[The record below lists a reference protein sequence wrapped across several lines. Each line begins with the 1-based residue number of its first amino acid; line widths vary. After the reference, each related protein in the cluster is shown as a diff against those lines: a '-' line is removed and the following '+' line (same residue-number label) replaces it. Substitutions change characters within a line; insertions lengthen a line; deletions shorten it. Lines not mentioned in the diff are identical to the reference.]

1 MTLLRSICPK
11 FGNQEFPILTDSV
24 LLGRSADCDIHL
36 DHGGVSRRHAKIM
49 LLSSGYFI
57 EDLQSS
63 NGTRVNDNLIEETVR
78 LFDGDRI
85 SICDL
90 EFVFVCE
97 KPSSQRSAAGI
108 VKKRYDAALLE
119 DEPTNRRL
127 NVTSQISLADNTII
141 SRPTSLRPDDYAHH
155 IQVLQ
160 TKLDV
165 MLQMMKNLG
174 KVVKLR
180 ELLPSLL
187 ENLLRL
193 FPQADFTCYVAPNS
207 VSGQLELIDFISKT
221 PPSGVPFKIS
231 RLIPQRVFET
241 RTAILSDDI
250 QDDDRFNPTDSL
262 LHSRICS
269 IMAVPVIAQSSG
281 AVVGVIQIDSRNS
294 GCPFNDIDLDLLV
307 SIASQIAVYQ
317 ENLYYQDVKHN
328 EEMMSQEMS
337 VAHKVQRGFLP
348 YRRPEV
354 TAYEFF
360 DFYKPAKYLGGDYF
374 DYIPFPD
381 GRLGIVLGDVAGK
394 GISAA
399 LLMAKLSSEVRFSL
413 LTESRLPDAMS
424 RLNQVYCDPQLE
436 NRFITV
442 AMAVIDPVRHELRL
456 VNAGHVYPIRRSA
469 DGTLEEI
476 GTGRQGFPIGIVPE
490 AEYEEITLSIKP
502 GESVLFMSDGITD
515 AMNAAG
521 EYFEL
526 ERVQK
531 SLSIS
536 EPLSPAEIGRR
547 LMEDVHQFVGAT
559 PQSDDQCLVIF
570 GRRPLA

>member
-11 FGNQEFPILTDSV
+11 LGNQEFPILSGSV
-24 LLGRSADCDIHL
+24 LLGRNADCDIRL

-97 KPSSQRSAAGI
+97 KPTSQRSPAGI
-108 VKKRYDAALLE
+108 VKRRYDAALL
-119 DEPTNRRL
+119 DDDPTSRPL
-127 NVTSQISLADNTII
+127 NVTSQIDLAENTILT
-141 SRPTSLRPDDYAHH
+141 RPSSLRPDDYAHH

-174 KVVKLR
+174 KVIKLR

-193 FPQADFTCYVAPNS
+193 FPQADFSCYMAPNPAD
-207 VSGQLELIDFISKT
+207 GQLELVDFVSKA

-231 RLIPQRVFET
+231 RSIPQRVFES

-250 QDDDRFNPTDSL
+250 QDDSRFDPTDSL

-269 IMAVPVIAQSSG
+269 IMAVPVIAQSSDSI
-281 AVVGVIQIDSRNS
+281 VGVIQIDSRSS
-294 GCPFNDIDLDLLV
+294 GRPFNDIDLDLLV

-317 ENLYYQDVKHN
+317 ENLFYQDVKHN

-374 DYIPFPD
+374 DYIPLPD

-413 LTESRLPDAMS
+413 LTESSLTDAMS
-424 RLNQVYCDPQLE
+424 RLNKVYCDPQLE

-442 AMAVIDPVRHELRL
+442 AMAVINPARHELRL
-456 VNAGHVYPIRRSA
+456 VNAGHVYPIRRFS
-469 DGTLEEI
+469 DGMFEEI
-476 GTGRQGFPIGIVPE
+476 GTGRQGFPIGIVPD
-490 AEYEEITLSIKP
+490 AAYEEITFSIKP

-531 SLSIS
+531 SIS
-536 EPLSPAEIGRR
+536 SPKPLTPVEIGRR
-547 LMEDVHQFVGAT
+547 LIDDVHQFVGAT

-570 GRRPLA
+570 GRRRLS